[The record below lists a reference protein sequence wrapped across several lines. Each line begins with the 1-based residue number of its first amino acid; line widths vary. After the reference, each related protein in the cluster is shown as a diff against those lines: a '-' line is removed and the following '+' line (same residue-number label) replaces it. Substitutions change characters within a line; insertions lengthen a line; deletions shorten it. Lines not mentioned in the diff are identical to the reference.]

1 MAKLGASVEVVT
13 PFPKDK
19 ISSKDRIIE
28 AAYRCFHRFGI
39 RKTTID
45 DIASAAQVARPTFY
59 NYFNGKSDVVDY
71 LRQLELVRVNQEIR
85 ARMKKYSSFAEA
97 LTEAI
102 LLSVTV
108 AKANDYIRTLIED
121 AQTVSQASVPHSQA
135 QRVHLE
141 RWGPLLNRAK
151 EHGELREGLSIEEVV
166 AWLTLVQQLLLTK
179 LEADPLSE
187 NELRRFI
194 RTFIVTPVLKT
205 EAGVEASA

>member
-1 MAKLGASVEVVT
+1 VT

-19 ISSKDRIIE
+19 TSSKDRIIE

-45 DIASAAQVARPTFY
+45 DIASAARVARPTFY
-59 NYFNGKSDVVDY
+59 NYFTSKSDVVDY
-71 LRQLELVRVNQEIR
+71 LRQLELLRVNQEIR

-108 AKANDYIRTLIED
+108 AKGNDYIRALIED
-121 AQTVSQASVPHSQA
+121 PLTVSEASVPNSQA

-141 RWGPLLNRAK
+141 RWGPLLNRAR
-151 EHGELREGLSIEEVV
+151 ERGELREGLLIEQVV
-166 AWLTLVQQLLLTK
+166 SWLTLVQQLLLTK
-179 LEADPLSE
+179 LEANPLPES
-187 NELRRFI
+187 ELRSFI
-194 RTFIVTPVLKT
+194 RTFIVTPVLNP
-205 EAGVEASA
+205 EAAASDQP